1 MNCPDVTLRC
11 MNSHLYHVV
20 FISTCNVLKII
31 FMFVFIIVLHTQSIF
46 TVYTYPVR
54 LLHVTLNINQSHSML
69 LLSSPR
75 FGSVV
80 TFCLVFVCLLT
91 P

>member
-1 MNCPDVTLRC
+1 
-11 MNSHLYHVV
+11 
-20 FISTCNVLKII
+20 
-31 FMFVFIIVLHTQSIF
+31 MFVFIILLHTQSIF

-54 LLHVTLNINQSHSML
+54 LLHVTLNINQSINQSHSML
-69 LLSSPR
+69 LLSSPW

-80 TFCLVFVCLLT
+80 TFYLVFVCLLT